1 MHLNSES
8 GDVALL
14 ELTCQMTLDEGSLT
28 DAAITDE
35 HELEL
40 GDLLLLLFNHLL
52 RKAKKIVRKMSVFE

>member
-1 MHLNSES
+1 
-8 GDVALL
+8 
-14 ELTCQMTLDEGSLT
+14 MTLDEGSLT

-52 RKAKKIVRKMSVFE
+52 RKAKKIVSKMSVFE